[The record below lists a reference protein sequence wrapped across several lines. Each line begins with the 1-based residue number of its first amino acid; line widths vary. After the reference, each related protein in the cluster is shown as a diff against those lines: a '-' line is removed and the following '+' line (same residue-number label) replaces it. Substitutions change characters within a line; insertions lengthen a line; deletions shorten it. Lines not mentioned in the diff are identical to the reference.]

1 MAGFPP
7 RPRRNFVGGVGLS
20 YVPRGRFTFK
30 VGNAEIAIARH
41 CRCRSGADVH
51 RRPGCGPARRAG
63 ERFFSHYRGKN
74 QISSDLEHNKR
85 YLPDNRTRGKIGVV
99 RFELTMNRA
108 GWVLPGTRIVTIDPE
123 LGRVALLLLQQSQP
137 FPAPDNFNLRDATFR
152 VVVPLRFNNVPPE
165 GVSEVQTLD
174 RRKVLEC
181 YQADR
186 EELAYQR
193 RRAARLG
200 LAPPNG
206 ITRTPEGCS
215 EARRQE
221 TEQRRANATAD

>member
-1 MAGFPP
+1 MGI
-7 RPRRNFVGGVGLS
+7 
-20 YVPRGRFTFK
+20 TFC
-30 VGNAEIAIARH
+30 AIAALRLAPPVVATYQTPLAGYAVAALM
-41 CRCRSGADVH
+41 STGAQAA
-51 RRPGCGPARRAG
+51 GARDGLASD
-63 ERFFSHYRGKN
+63 FSPIIEWKN

-85 YLPDNRTRGKIGVV
+85 YLPDNRTRGKIGIV

-108 GWVLPGTRIVTIDPE
+108 GWVLPGTRIVTVDPE

-152 VVVPLRFNNVPPE
+152 LVVPIRFNNVPPE
-165 GVSEVQTLD
+165 GASEVQTLD
-174 RRKVLEC
+174 RRKLLEC

-186 EELAYQR
+186 EELDYQR

-221 TEQRRANATAD
+221 MDQRRANATAD